1 MTFLRKMDEIS
12 FIRQTRKRENQDS
25 NPVAKKREKAFKK
38 RKIAAILKKC
48 DNSRT
53 QEESKYI
60 DEHPEVVK
68 EVVERAKRVEKYKD
82 RALEKEDK
90 AEILEAKAKKLA
102 SVISNAKH
110 LVVYSGAGIS
120 TSAKIP
126 DYRGPQGIWTLLQKG
141 EEIGDHDLSLAEP
154 TFTHMA
160 LYELHRRDILKY
172 VVSQNCDGLH
182 LRSGL
187 PRFSL
192 SELHGNMYVEVC
204 KSCKP
209 ALEYWRLFDTTP
221 LTSRFQHKTN
231 RRCRVCANPLID
243 TIVHFGE
250 RGSLK
255 WPLNWNGATK
265 AVEKADV
272 ILCLGSSLKVLKK
285 YPWLWALDKPVKQR
299 PKVYIVNLQWTPKDS
314 IASLKINGKCDE
326 VMQIVMKYLTVVV
339 PIYDRLED
347 PIFQHASLLKEEE
360 LHTASQPMLKRVK
373 NIDDDKDEDDDD
385 EDFNQNDESTNTL
398 SSDKQTLSNES
409 EDQSQSAE
417 SINTFMGVIKSE
429 TNQDLELNAIKSNE
443 NSGNC
448 HENVEELTEASQ
460 ESTEVS
466 QISTEIQTNKID
478 NSDDVEE
485 VKIKIETTGSI
496 ETTHE
501 NGKLISIKQD
511 IEETVDLTEDEPI
524 TINGHRKN
532 NKYVEPKEE
541 IIDFEELIDNLE
553 VKMTEQPKDS
563 NNIVVKQE
571 EPVKLEEQ
579 IKVSEPNPPSP
590 VILESKLIKEEEQ
603 ATTIKK
609 EVKSDPSIANIIL
622 QQNQNLIDMALLNNS
637 LLTASLAF
645 APIET
650 TSKEALTA
658 TALILNYNNQI
669 ISTLTNNLN
678 LLPYSNGLN
687 PSTMNGS
694 SIMNSQSRPICDK
707 SNVVRN
713 DFYENDIEMVNS
725 DDMSDEED
733 TTSSSITRQLNETPE
748 QYYKQLFANY
758 CKAIN
763 DNLPKWSDVNYAY
776 SGLHTIVNLPPDDA
790 NLWKN
795 HEDMLNGKKLRSS
808 TVIERKAAKAE
819 CKFCY
824 DKYEAMICQFYK
836 PINREFKITT
846 YRNEKLIVC
855 ECCDYTDEDEE
866 EQINEEENSKLVTTN
881 NDDKDKSSN
890 TVIRT
895 VTKAGWFGKGYRKI
909 QKKRKK
915 VST

>member
-1 MTFLRKMDEIS
+1 M
-12 FIRQTRKRENQDS
+12 
-25 NPVAKKREKAFKK
+25 
-38 RKIAAILKKC
+38 
-48 DNSRT
+48 
-53 QEESKYI
+53 
-60 DEHPEVVK
+60 
-68 EVVERAKRVEKYKD
+68 
-82 RALEKEDK
+82 
-90 AEILEAKAKKLA
+90 
-102 SVISNAKH
+102 
-110 LVVYSGAGIS
+110 
-120 TSAKIP
+120 
-126 DYRGPQGIWTLLQKG
+126 LQKG
-141 EEIGDHDLSLAEP
+141 EEIGEHDLSLAEP

-160 LYELHRRDILKY
+160 LYELHRRNVLKY

-192 SELHGNMYVEVC
+192 SEVHGNMYVEVC

-231 RRCRVCANPLID
+231 RRCRVCFEPLVD
-243 TIVHFGE
+243 SIVHFGE
-250 RGSLK
+250 RGSMK

-272 ILCLGSSLKVLKK
+272 VLCLGSSLKVLKK

-326 VMQIVMKYLTVVV
+326 VMQIVMKYLKIEV

-360 LHTASQPMLKRVK
+360 LHTASQPMLKRVT
-373 NIDDDKDEDDDD
+373 NIDEDDDD
-385 EDFNQNDESTNTL
+385 EDFNQNDEESTNTL

-429 TNQDLELNAIKSNE
+429 INQDLDLNAIKRDE

-448 HENVEELTEASQ
+448 QELTEISQDRTEASQ

-466 QISTEIQTNKID
+466 QTSTEPKTNKLN

-485 VKIKIETTGSI
+485 VKIKIESTGSI

-524 TINGHRKN
+524 KINGHRN
-532 NKYVEPKEE
+532 NNNCKYVEPKEE

-553 VKMTEQPKDS
+553 VKVTEQPKES

-579 IKVSEPNPPSP
+579 IQPNS
-590 VILESKLIKEEEQ
+590 VIESKTIKEEEQ
-603 ATTIKK
+603 QVTIKK
-609 EVKSDPSIANIIL
+609 EVKNDPSIANIIL

-687 PSTMNGS
+687 PSTINGGGS
-694 SIMNSQSRPICDK
+694 SMIMNSQSRPICDK
-707 SNVVRN
+707 SNVIRN
-713 DFYENDIEMVNS
+713 DFYENDIEMVQS
-725 DDMSDEED
+725 GDDDDDDNMSDED

-795 HEDMLNGKKLRSS
+795 HEDILNRKKLRSS
-808 TVIERKAAKAE
+808 TVNERKAAKAE

-836 PINREFKITT
+836 PINREFKITA
-846 YRNEKLIVC
+846 YRNEKLILC
-855 ECCDYTDEDEE
+855 ECCDFTDEDND
-866 EQINEEENSKLVTTN
+866 EQMNEEDNSSKLVTTN
-881 NDDKDKSSN
+881 NDDKDKSAS

-895 VTKAGWFGKGYRKI
+895 VTKAGWFGKGKFFFNSGFI
-909 QKKRKK
+909 E
-915 VST
+915 